1 MTDLEIM
8 EKSNSNS
15 AKEKE
20 TLHQQHTVE
29 QAMMAWET
37 LNHSLIDKAKEEK
50 SKCQ

>member
-15 AKEKE
+15 AQEKE
-20 TLHQQHTVE
+20 TIHQQDTVE

-37 LNHSLIDKAKEEK
+37 LNHSLMNK
-50 SKCQ
+50 